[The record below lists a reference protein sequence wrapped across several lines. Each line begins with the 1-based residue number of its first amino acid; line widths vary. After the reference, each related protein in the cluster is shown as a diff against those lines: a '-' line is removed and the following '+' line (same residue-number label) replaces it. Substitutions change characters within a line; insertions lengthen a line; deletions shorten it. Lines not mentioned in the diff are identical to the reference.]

1 MNYTQ
6 KNKINLLIT
15 TYHLDNG
22 GVEGVILTYARLL
35 DKSEYSV
42 TVAFLEPGVVSDEIS
57 KIDGACVIHI
67 DTKSRIKRFF
77 KFWQIARKHRAD
89 IVHNHA
95 CWYGLIVGRL
105 VGAKCVE
112 TIHNEYSWFNYFEKM
127 LYGIYSLFAHRV
139 IAVSQHVLNY
149 SFRNIPFMRK
159 NRSVVIY
166 NGINIIRFGIESQ
179 RSDVLREFSIPE
191 SSFLIGF
198 IGRLE
203 AQKGISYLLKAAHIL
218 KVKYDHLHFLI
229 IGDGSLR
236 NQLEKESH
244 ELVLCNV
251 HFVGFK
257 RDIPRYIRSF
267 DLYVL
272 PSLFEGHPLGVLEA
286 FAASCPVVATRVS
299 GTPEIISDHENGVL
313 VDPANPELLS
323 KSISYLIDNQEVR
336 KKIACS
342 GYETV
347 RTRFTEEL
355 MVNKTIKLYHELLS
369 WQ

>member
-1 MNYTQ
+1 MN
-6 KNKINLLIT
+6 ILIT
-15 TYHLDNG
+15 TNSLDYG
-22 GVEGVILTYARLL
+22 GVEEVLLTYARFLSKKDFKVYVACLNPGRIALEMESLL
-35 DKSEYSV
+35 NV
-42 TVAFLEPGVVSDEIS
+42 Q
-57 KIDGACVIHI
+57 VIHI
-67 DTKSRIKRFF
+67 RTRSRFLRFLQF
-77 KFWQIARKHRAD
+77 LRIMIVVRPQ

-166 NGINIIRFGIESQ
+166 NGINISRFGIESQ

-198 IGRLE
+198 VGRLE

-218 KVKYDHLHFLI
+218 KTKYDHLHFLI

-336 KKIACS
+336 KKIARS